1 MKSLSPNKVSLSTGT
16 KLFINESLSLYYQVI
31 WSKCKNLLRSKYTF
45 SFYTANVTI
54 QIKNHENSSSNV
66 ITPGDELILFTL
78 KSPEDLNGTSG
89 LLDTNLFFY
98 SNSLHARLNSNY
110 KAWNY
115 KKKKHNKI
123 KAYVKSLQKEPTV
136 NRRLL
141 ILDLKPFRLLV
152 KGKHS
157 IGRESQSLAVRGKKL
172 LAQTSL

>member
-78 KSPEDLNGTSG
+78 KSLEDLNGTSG
-89 LLDTNLFFY
+89 LLDTNLFFIRIH
-98 SNSLHARLNSNY
+98 SMQGWIATTRHGITRKRSTTRL
-110 KAWNY
+110 KHMWNLFR
-115 KKKKHNKI
+115 KN
-123 KAYVKSLQKEPTV
+123 LQ
-136 NRRLL
+136 L
-141 ILDLKPFRLLV
+141 IDV
-152 KGKHS
+152 C
-157 IGRESQSLAVRGKKL
+157 
-172 LAQTSL
+172 